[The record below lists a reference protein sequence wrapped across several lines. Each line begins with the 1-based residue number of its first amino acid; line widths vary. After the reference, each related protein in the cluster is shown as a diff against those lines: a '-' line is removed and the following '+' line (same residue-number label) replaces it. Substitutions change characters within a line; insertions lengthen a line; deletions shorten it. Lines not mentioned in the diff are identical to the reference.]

1 MTAPAVLAGPFR
13 NTEFCLTGPRVVAL
27 FSEYDAACELRFRV
41 LLPLIGHNHAV
52 DDAPR
57 LMPANRALS
66 CRSSF
71 PCRALISHTSNIK
84 AGVDISPSYKK
95 FLSPSVFCN
104 QPVRFTMSLFLWPSF
119 EVGVHGVDRS
129 TPRFFARRR
138 HDQCRSGPPASTI
151 SPSTLIGSS
160 ESSTP
165 DWSS

>member
-57 LMPANRALS
+57 LMPANRALP

-84 AGVDISPSYKK
+84 AGVDISRLTKSSYRQA
-95 FLSPSVFCN
+95 FFVTRSAFWAAVRSRTYSEAFRDLPPQGQV
-104 QPVRFTMSLFLWPSF
+104 PVKLCGYVKVEYAAKCTGLPTLVS
-119 EVGVHGVDRS
+119 
-129 TPRFFARRR
+129 
-138 HDQCRSGPPASTI
+138 SG
-151 SPSTLIGSS
+151 
-160 ESSTP
+160 
-165 DWSS
+165 